1 MGIYVVRVRNY
12 ISMKLLS
19 RERFQ
24 KHWRWK
30 LIRNIFTFY
39 ASTEIIVP
47 KLLRFKHL
55 HIHNYFVGFL
65 DDKIVIVPFPFELS
79 SLCSNFA

>member
-1 MGIYVVRVRNY
+1 MRVRNC

-30 LIRNIFTFY
+30 LIRNISTFY
-39 ASTEIIVP
+39 ALAEINVP
-47 KLLRFKHL
+47 KLLRFKYL
-55 HIHNYFVGFL
+55 HIHNYFDGFL
-65 DDKIVIVPFPFELS
+65 DDKIVIVPFPFEPS
-79 SLCSNFA
+79 SLYSNFA